1 MFGVQFRAGLQAAM
15 RPHGA
20 DSVASPRARY
30 RRLALLASGRRHGP
44 VTRLITPW
52 SVGELTTPFV
62 FLAYAEAAP
71 HAQPV
76 FGVQPHSSIAAL
88 TVVLSGEVSFEDATG
103 GHGEVSSGGVGWM
116 KAAHAVWRSRGSASG
131 EPLRMFQLWIA
142 LLPSQE
148 GSPAAS
154 ESIAVQEVE
163 EDGSVRVILGQF
175 GRARSRIRSAPAD
188 ITCLHVRLTDGQR
201 WRYSA
206 PDGHNVTWLA
216 VDRGG
221 LHLQKGERVYWEQIA
236 LFGDSP
242 GVIEAQADGETSF
255 VLASAKRDARPLA
268 LGNGSIHTRPAALT
282 QDEAESLLIAR
293 RLRAHGRR

>member
-1 MFGVQFRAGLQAAM
+1 MFGVQFSAALEAAT
-15 RPHGA
+15 RPPGA
-20 DSVASPRARY
+20 DSVASPSARR
-30 RRLALLASGRRHGP
+30 RRLALLASGRRRGP
-44 VTRLITPW
+44 ITRLITPW
-52 SVGELTTPFV
+52 SIGELTTPFV

-88 TVVLSGEVSFEDATG
+88 TVVLSGEVSFEDTTG

-116 KAAHAVWRSRGSASG
+116 KAAHAVWRSGGCASG

-142 LLPSQE
+142 LPPSQE

-154 ESIAVQEVE
+154 ESIALPEVE
-163 EDGSVRVILGQF
+163 EDGPVRVILGQF
-175 GRARSRIRSAPAD
+175 GRARSHIRSAPPD
-188 ITCLHVRLTDGQR
+188 ITCLHVRLTDGQH
-201 WRYSA
+201 WRYTA

-221 LHLQKGERVYWEQIA
+221 LHLQEGERVYWEQIA
-236 LFGDSP
+236 VFGDSA

-268 LGNGSIHTRPAALT
+268 LANGSIHTRPASLARGK
-282 QDEAESLLIAR
+282 AESAWIAR